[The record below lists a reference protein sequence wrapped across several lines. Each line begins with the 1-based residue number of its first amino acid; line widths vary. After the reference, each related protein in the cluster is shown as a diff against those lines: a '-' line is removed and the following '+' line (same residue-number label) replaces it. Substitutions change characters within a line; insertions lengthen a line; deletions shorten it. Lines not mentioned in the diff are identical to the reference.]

1 MEHQPRTERKDRAE
15 QLRKMK
21 FELRYERSSK
31 DPVMTA
37 DEVMFVA
44 LQRMAC
50 DLAYIKLSFLEKED
64 SFREDE
70 AQIGKVEARQRQAE
84 LACMWQEYAKLEEKL
99 GFSQMRSRGDFV
111 FCLQPPKRLFRI

>member
-1 MEHQPRTERKDRAE
+1 MEHQRRTERKDRAE
-15 QLRKMK
+15 QLRKMEV
-21 FELRYERSSK
+21 ELKYERSSK

-37 DEVMFVA
+37 DEVMSVA

-70 AQIGKVEARQRQAE
+70 AQIGKVEAWQRQAE
-84 LACMWQEYAKLEEKL
+84 IACMWREYAKLEEKL
-99 GFSQMRSRGDFV
+99 GLSQMRSRGDFY
-111 FCLQPPKRLFRI
+111 L